1 MPERHEAFAW
11 AGLSRRSLQAKSD
24 RPGKKFL
31 LSAYCLRVS
40 AVKIFTYLSQTT
52 GIIGSFH

>member
-1 MPERHEAFAW
+1 MLMPERHEAFAW
-11 AGLSRRSLQAKSD
+11 AG

-31 LSAYCLRVS
+31 LSAHCLRLS
-40 AVKIFTYLSQTT
+40 AVKISTYLLHTT